1 MWPVIRIPLGDLIA
15 QADVKRLFFVLFR
28 VVLFVEF
35 VENPKRLRPGE
46 DADGFDGVT
55 ALVGPSTFFWAAILL
70 PDFVDGDG
78 CGLSFE
84 LVGVAVVPLTEAF
97 SSLDRSFLV
106 PRSVGVH

>member
-1 MWPVIRIPLGDLIA
+1 MWPAIRIPLGDLIA
-15 QADVKRLFFVLFR
+15 QADVKRLLFILFR
-28 VVLFVEF
+28 VVLLVEF
-35 VENPKRLRPGE
+35 VENPDCLRPGE

-97 SSLDRSFLV
+97 RSLDRSFLV